1 MVMVVTTFL
10 SCHIFVSELPRSIQE
25 WTKVEIYTLKNMLI
39 IHGLG
44 AIGWYNPKEPDR
56 HVSYLA
62 RGKLGIQLAPEATG
76 NPS

>member
-1 MVMVVTTFL
+1 
-10 SCHIFVSELPRSIQE
+10 
-25 WTKVEIYTLKNMLI
+25 MLI